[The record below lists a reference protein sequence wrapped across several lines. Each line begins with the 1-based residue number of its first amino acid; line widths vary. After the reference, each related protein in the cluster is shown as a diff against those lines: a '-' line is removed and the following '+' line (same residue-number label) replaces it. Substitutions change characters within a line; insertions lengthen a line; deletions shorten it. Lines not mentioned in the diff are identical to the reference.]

1 MREIPTSITGEAS
14 SSFQAPE
21 GQFRHYPSSGCT
33 YDNVE
38 LREVTSTTQRDLVSP
53 ATEIRCDVLKNSGNN
68 RWMTFATV
76 ATFFVQGFLFASWTA
91 HIPHVKEQLHLGDGS
106 LGLALLGAPLGSM
119 LAMFLV
125 SRLLPKFGS
134 RSVVRVSILGYCLAG
149 PFLGL
154 SQSIGTFFLA
164 FLIWGA
170 FQGSLDVSMNAQA
183 ITVEAHAGRRLM
195 PGFHGSWSMG
205 SLAGAGAGVL
215 GVGLGWSLSEQLL
228 IFAIPFIV
236 GLGWLTT
243 QMFPDAQI
251 RATHSPESS
260 TKGRWSILQKAIL
273 VLSAIAFADM
283 LCEGAVADWGAVY
296 LHGTL
301 HTTVVVAGLGYA
313 VYLLMMM
320 TVRLVGNR
328 VMNLY
333 RVNIAL
339 PLLAIVGVVGLA
351 TGLTINRP
359 LSVLLGLVCLGAGL
373 ALVIPMVFSACGHI
387 PNVHA
392 GTAIAMVSACGW
404 SGFVLGPP
412 LIGAIATLTSL
423 RTALFLLPLL
433 TSVVVVATA
442 TATTLRSE

>member
-1 MREIPTSITGEAS
+1 VISR
-14 SSFQAPE
+14 
-21 GQFRHYPSSGCT
+21 
-33 YDNVE
+33 
-38 LREVTSTTQRDLVSP
+38 TQEDLDSQTP
-53 ATEIRCDVLKNSGNN
+53 EIRIDLLKDSETS

-91 HIPHVKEQLHLGDGS
+91 HIPHVKEQLHLGNGS

-125 SRLLPKFGS
+125 SRLLPRFGS
-134 RSVVRVSILGYCLAG
+134 RSVVRISLLGYCLAG
-149 PFLGL
+149 PFIGL
-154 SQSIGTFFLA
+154 SRSIVTFFIA

-183 ITVEAHAGRRLM
+183 ITVETHAGRRLM

-228 IFAIPFIV
+228 FFAIPFVV
-236 GLGWLTT
+236 GTGWLTT
-243 QMFPDAQI
+243 QMIPDGQGLE
-251 RATHSPESS
+251 THSPESS
-260 TKGRWSILQKAIL
+260 KKDRWSILQKAIL

-283 LCEGAVADWGAVY
+283 LCEGAVADWAAVY

-301 HTTVVVAGLGYA
+301 HTSTVIAGLGYA
-313 VYLLMMM
+313 AYLLMMM

-328 VMNLY
+328 VMNRF
-333 RVNIAL
+333 RVNVAL
-339 PLLAIVGVVGLA
+339 PLLATVGMLGLGAGLVIDRSASVLVGLM
-351 TGLTINRP
+351 
-359 LSVLLGLVCLGAGL
+359 CLGAGL

-387 PNVHA
+387 RNVHA

-412 LIGAIATLTSL
+412 LIGGIATLTSL
-423 RTALFLLPLL
+423 RTALFLLPLF
-433 TSVVVVATA
+433 TTVVVVATA
-442 TATTLRSE
+442 TSKSLRNS

>member
-1 MREIPTSITGEAS
+1 
-14 SSFQAPE
+14 
-21 GQFRHYPSSGCT
+21 
-33 YDNVE
+33 
-38 LREVTSTTQRDLVSP
+38 
-53 ATEIRCDVLKNSGNN
+53 
-68 RWMTFATV
+68 MTFATV

-125 SRLLPKFGS
+125 SRLLPIFGSRRIVRVSLIGYCFAGPFIGLS
-134 RSVVRVSILGYCLAG
+134 RSVV
-149 PFLGL
+149 
-154 SQSIGTFFLA
+154 TFFLA

-170 FQGSLDVSMNAQA
+170 FQGSLDVSMNSQA

-195 PGFHGSWSMG
+195 SGFHGSWSMG

-228 IFAIPFIV
+228 IFAIPFVV
-236 GLGWLTT
+236 GVGWLTT
-243 QMFPDAQI
+243 KMLPDKRDLDAHTSE
-251 RATHSPESS
+251 RSKRS
-260 TKGRWSILQKAIL
+260 RWSILQRAIL

-301 HTTVVVAGLGYA
+301 HTTAVIAGLGYA
-313 VYLLMMM
+313 TYLFTMMA
-320 TVRLVGNR
+320 VRLVGNR
-328 VMNLY
+328 VMN
-333 RVNIAL
+333 RFHVNVVL
-339 PLLAIVGVVGLA
+339 PLLAMVGVIGLSVGLIINVPA
-351 TGLTINRP
+351 SFLIGLM
-359 LSVLLGLVCLGAGL
+359 SLGIGL

-392 GTAIAMVSACGW
+392 GTAIAVVSACGW

-412 LIGAIATLTSL
+412 LIGGLATLTTL

-433 TSVVVVATA
+433 TAVVVGATA
-442 TATTLRSE
+442 TAQTLRGS